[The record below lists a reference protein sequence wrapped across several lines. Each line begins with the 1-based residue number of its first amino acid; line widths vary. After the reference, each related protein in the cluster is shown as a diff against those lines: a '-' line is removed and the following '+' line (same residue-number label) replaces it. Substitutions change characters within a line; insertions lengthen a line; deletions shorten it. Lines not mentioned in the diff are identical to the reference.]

1 MQQVI
6 IGLDTAEMLSEL
18 ESFGQ
23 SEVDYGIDEFD
34 DEDSDI
40 DDEDDLDEDDDD
52 DGDEDDNDYDKVF
65 TYFNFLLFR
74 M

>member
-23 SEVDYGIDEFD
+23 SEVDYGIDDFD

-40 DDEDDLDEDDDD
+40 DDEDDLDEDDNDDD
-52 DGDEDDNDYDKVF
+52 DGDSDEVF
-65 TYFNFLLFR
+65 IYFNCFTF
-74 M
+74 